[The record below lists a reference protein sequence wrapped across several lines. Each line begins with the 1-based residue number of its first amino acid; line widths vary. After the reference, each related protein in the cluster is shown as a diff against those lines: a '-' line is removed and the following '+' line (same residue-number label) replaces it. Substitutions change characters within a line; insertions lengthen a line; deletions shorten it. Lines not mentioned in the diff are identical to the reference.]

1 MVGLGASVT
10 EAHLFSTQ
18 LSLRLHQMIHSPKH
32 VQPSHW
38 APVAPSKD
46 DSKQSLGSSFRRLV
60 VLLAMAA
67 VFFVS
72 VVLLEAAL
80 STEGTFSETVRSVLS
95 GLMPWLRAAAVWL
108 AGGALLLIVALAL
121 LVRQLPKNSGL

>member
-1 MVGLGASVT
+1 M
-10 EAHLFSTQ
+10 
-18 LSLRLHQMIHSPKH
+18 
-32 VQPSHW
+32 
-38 APVAPSKD
+38 
-46 DSKQSLGSSFRRLV
+46 
-60 VLLAMAA
+60 LALAA

-80 STEGTFSETVRSVLS
+80 STEGTFSETVRSVMS
-95 GLMPWLRAAAVWL
+95 GLTPWLRATAVWL